1 MSDIPP
7 RDPLEALACCLVSNE
22 TLVSLVDDLQQSINR
37 EGFSDDA
44 YEAAI
49 DNAYELARS
58 EERYRQREEKRKEKI
73 LAFLEAEGAEGLLR
87 SRRRLTGLAAYKAL
101 LERCQAVRYSD
112 PTEMVN
118 LARCAAALAEKLDAS
133 RYGRE
138 QVIDFRCRA
147 WVELGNAHRVADQLA
162 EAEQALARAAQLF
175 LEGTGDDLLEARM
188 YDIQATFFN
197 TCRRFKEALE
207 ALDTVEAIY
216 RRRGDLHLAGRTLVS
231 KGMYIGYSGDPE
243 RAIGLISEGLTLLN
257 RRQDPQLVFA
267 AIHNISR
274 LLRDCGKHRDARAF
288 LFAIRGENE
297 EDAGGP
303 VNLLKVRWLEAQISM
318 GLEELDRA
326 ERDLLYVVEGFER
339 ANLPYKAALA
349 ALELALVYLEQDRY
363 AEARATA
370 IKALDRF
377 VVLKIPE
384 ESLMSVLVLR
394 RAFERG
400 KAEGGALLRVVIEF
414 LKRAEDDPTIRFDDW
429 IG

>member
-1 MSDIPP
+1 M
-7 RDPLEALACCLVSNE
+7 EALACCLLSNE

-37 EGFSDDA
+37 GFSNDSC
-44 YEAAI
+44 ETAI
-49 DNAYELARS
+49 DNAYAFAMR
-58 EERYRQREEKRKEKI
+58 EEKYRQREEKRKEKI

-87 SRRRLTGLAAYKAL
+87 SRRRLTGLAAYEAL

-138 QVIDFRCRA
+138 RVLDFRCRA

-162 EAEQALARAAQLF
+162 EAERALARAAQFF

-188 YDIQATFFN
+188 YDVQASLFN
-197 TCRRFKEALE
+197 DCRRFKEAFE
-207 ALDTVEAIY
+207 ALDTVEAIH
-216 RRRGDLHLAGRTLVS
+216 RRRGDLHLAGRALVS
-231 KGMYIGYSGDPE
+231 KGLYASYSGDS
-243 RAIGLISEGLTLLN
+243 RQAVYLTAHGLSLIDLA
-257 RRQDPQLVFA
+257 RDPHLAFLGT
-267 AIHNISR
+267 HN
-274 LLRDCGKHRDARAF
+274 LARALAGCERYPEARAV
-288 LFAIRGENE
+288 LFKIRGQAQRLGDPINH
-297 EDAGGP
+297 
-303 VNLLKVRWLEAQISM
+303 LKVRWLEAEILFGM
-318 GLEELDRA
+318 KKLEKAEPILLDVRK
-326 ERDLLYVVEGFER
+326 GFED
-339 ANLPYKAALA
+339 ADLPYKAALT
-349 ALELALVYLEQDRY
+349 ALQLALVYLEQDRY